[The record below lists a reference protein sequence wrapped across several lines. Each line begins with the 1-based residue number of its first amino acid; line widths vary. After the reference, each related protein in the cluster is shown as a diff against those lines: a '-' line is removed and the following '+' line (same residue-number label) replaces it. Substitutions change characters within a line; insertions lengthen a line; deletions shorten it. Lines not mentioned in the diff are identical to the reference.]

1 MRRYGCECQRICHM
15 KYITFPRL
23 SHTIRNLIISVEFV
37 VRKTPAEGRV
47 VPLLLDE
54 YPQTHNKV
62 NVVVHST
69 IHTVFS

>member
-1 MRRYGCECQRICHM
+1 M
-15 KYITFPRL
+15 KYITFARL
-23 SHTIRNLIISVEFV
+23 SHAVRNFIISVEFV
-37 VRKTPAEGRV
+37 LRKTPAEEQV
-47 VPLLLDE
+47 VSLLLDE